1 MKPRLFKY
9 SWYRQITIKAATGQ
23 TQSQSLLIRPRT
35 IMFFTRLT
43 SWESACK
50 IIGQRW
56 KISPLYLFPL
66 FSSLSLFLPSLRN
79 KSKTRV
85 FPAHLKTILEV
96 VLSELKIWDVH
107 YYVQERMLFL
117 QKHSLSLKL
126 QNLFRAHVI
135 FQFTH

>member
-1 MKPRLFKY
+1 MTQNDLLFAHNY
-9 SWYRQITIKAATGQ
+9 FLP
-23 TQSQSLLIRPRT
+23 SLPLRPS

-50 IIGQRW
+50 IIAQRS
-56 KISPLYLFPL
+56 KSSPLYPL
-66 FSSLSLFLPSLRN
+66 QPSLALSLSLFLPSLRN
-79 KSKTRV
+79 NSKTKV
-85 FPAHLKTILEV
+85 FPVHLKIILEV
-96 VLSELKIWDVH
+96 VLSELKIWDFR

-117 QKHSLSLKL
+117 QKHSHSLKL